1 MTEKL
6 ELYKCEICGNIAE
19 VVISGG
25 GELVCCG
32 EPMKLLKAG
41 TNDEAA
47 TEKHVPVF
55 EYNENDLTI
64 RVGSE
69 PHPMIQS
76 HYIMFIEAISDNQN
90 RITRQY
96 LHPDENPQ
104 MQFKNI
110 DEEKILAREFCN
122 IHGLWEAQSD

>member
-110 DEEKILAREFCN
+110 DEGNILAREFCN

>member
-90 RITRQY
+90 RLTRQY

-110 DEEKILAREFCN
+110 DEGKILAREFCN